1 MEVTANVGQQPYP
14 METGK
19 KISKI
24 DVVIMRRG
32 TLGDTQYRNTVTIN
46 GKYQNTTWKIVQIP
60 IPHILITFI
69 IGSTYLWLLP
79 SCTFNYPRPL
89 CTRCPCFCCCCCF
102 FLLFFFNILVLC
114 KFFANFHRKINYIR
128 LTFW

>member
-1 MEVTANVGQQPYP
+1 MEVTANVGQQLPYP

-32 TLGDTQYRNTVTIN
+32 TLGDTQHRNTVTIN
-46 GKYQNTTWKIVQIP
+46 GRYQNTTWKIVQIP

-69 IGSTYLWLLP
+69 ILLVPHTYG
-79 SCTFNYPRPL
+79 
-89 CTRCPCFCCCCCF
+89 CFHLARLIIQGIYAPDVHVFVVVVVGFF
-102 FLLFFFNILVLC
+102 FLI
-114 KFFANFHRKINYIR
+114 
-128 LTFW
+128 FW

>member
-79 SCTFNYPRPL
+79 SSTFNYPRPL

-102 FLLFFFNILVLC
+102 FFNILVVC